1 MSTETQLKKDVRQM
15 TGYTHEQALSPD
27 GLDAAYR
34 NAKRHI
40 RVRKSLPPE
49 VDYDWFDTDK
59 PDREE
64 ALFWWTCLFT
74 KVQTGEF
81 DSQAIQMGAIDQNTL
96 LSKDN
101 DSVTIWYRNAERAV
115 RSIGESGLFSS
126 AAPRRPAR
134 EYEEDDFTIGGSSSG
149 DAEL

>member
-1 MSTETQLKKDVRQM
+1 MSSENQLKEDVRQM

-27 GLDAAYR
+27 GLDSAYR

-49 VDYDWFDTDK
+49 ADYEWFDTDK

-74 KVQTGEF
+74 KVQTGEL

-101 DSVTIWYRNAERAV
+101 NSVTIWYRNAERAV
-115 RSIGESGLFSS
+115 RSIGEGGLFSS
-126 AAPRRPAR
+126 AAPRRSDRDYQP
-134 EYEEDDFTIGGSSSG
+134 DDFTTGGSSG
-149 DAEL
+149 GNTEL